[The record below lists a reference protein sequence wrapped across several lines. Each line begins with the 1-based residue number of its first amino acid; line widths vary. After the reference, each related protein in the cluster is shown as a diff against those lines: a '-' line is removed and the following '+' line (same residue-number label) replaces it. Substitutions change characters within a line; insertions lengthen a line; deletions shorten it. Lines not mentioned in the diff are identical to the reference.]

1 VTDGSPL
8 PQLEYRWLGGIKT
21 ILGRLTFYRGT
32 LTFAMIIPVA
42 YQDTAF
48 LQALFPNV
56 GWFALGLLAV
66 LGVAGIVEYAIVYPS
81 QIKFNKGQAARNGR
95 DPIYQQVT
103 ALREDIDELED
114 RLEDVSDD

>member
-1 VTDGSPL
+1 MADSPL
-8 PQLEYRWLGGIKT
+8 PQLEFRWLGGIKT

-42 YQDTAF
+42 YRDTPQ

-56 GWFALGLLAV
+56 GWFAVALLGLLAV
-66 LGVAGIVEYAIVYPS
+66 AGLVEYAVVYPS

-95 DPIYQQVT
+95 DPIYEQVI
-103 ALREDIDELED
+103 ALREEIDDLESQ
-114 RLEDVSDD
+114 LEATTDD